1 MDNLPQ
7 KICESCIQIVES
19 MQAFQEKCKRNNEEL
34 QERIRNRNDSKNDIE
49 ILDDIDTKQYFEVV
63 SVDEKDS
70 KEILDIED
78 TKEIFEVLH
87 IDKSGTKG
95 ILKVV
100 DVHESDTKEIF
111 EANDDDPGFAIEL
124 DEESASNEILTKP
137 SRKVVKRKNTNKF
150 PKSRLDGTFAC
161 YICGKRYHNYKLEY
175 HINTHKG

>member
-1 MDNLPQ
+1 
-7 KICESCIQIVES
+7 
-19 MQAFQEKCKRNNEEL
+19 MQTFQEKCKRNNDEL

-49 ILDDIDTKQYFEVV
+49 ILDAIDTKQYFEVV
-63 SVDEKDS
+63 SVEDEKDT
-70 KEILDIED
+70 KEILDVLDIED

-87 IDKSGTKG
+87 VDRSDTKG

-124 DEESASNEILTKP
+124 DEESASNENLTKP
-137 SRKVVKRKNTNKF
+137 SRKVAKRKNSNKF
-150 PKSRLDGTFAC
+150 PKSRLDGTIAC